1 MSIIIVI
8 LLLIIVI
15 ILFNRNKEQNKEQN
29 KEKTKEYSNQIYNTE
44 TFETNNNQNSLL
56 TKDIGEKNNTIRE
69 NEMRRNNI
77 VDSILKNN
85 NLNSNEISSDGGT
98 SNDISTSADWQ
109 NPMYENIDPN
119 RNKISGVNQKA
130 LDALIREVNVGNNIP
145 SNTNRADLFKDKT
158 KSIDASKNYRKVNYK
173 DSNYRMDFNGDGVS
187 EESQNQL
194 DKLYSDALIFHDSE
208 YENNS
213 NFSGMPEDSMGEY
226 ATAGI
231 TASKPET
238 QKDKIMNMYNSNN
251 YLPNKK
257 YENKDLTKGFQIL
270 ENPTSVS
277 NPNLIPV
284 LRAMPVSSTL
294 GSKRNASWD
303 LRGDV
308 PNPKTV
314 VAPWNNSSINPDIY
328 SSNRGCL

>member
-1 MSIIIVI
+1 MDPITVILLIIVI
-8 LLLIIVI
+8 LL
-15 ILFNRNKEQNKEQN
+15 FYRKYNKMYNDKNDEQIPEQIPAEAFAVDNTQKNISINDINK
-29 KEKTKEYSNQIYNTE
+29 
-44 TFETNNNQNSLL
+44 
-56 TKDIGEKNNTIRE
+56 
-69 NEMRRNNI
+69 NNI
-77 VDSILKNN
+77 VDSVLRNN
-85 NLNSNEISSDGGT
+85 NFPVSDMSSDDNASG
-98 SNDISTSADWQ
+98 DWT
-109 NPMYENIDPN
+109 NPMYQNIDPN
-119 RNKISGVNQKA
+119 RNKISGVNQQA
-130 LDALIREVNVGNNIP
+130 LDSLIREVNVGNTIP
-145 SNTNRADLFKDKT
+145 SNTNNADLFKDKSR
-158 KSIDASKNYRKVNYK
+158 SINSAKNYRKVNYK
-173 DSNYRMDFNGDGVS
+173 DSNYRMDFNGDGI
-187 EESQNQL
+187 SQASQDQL

-213 NFSGMPEDSMGEY
+213 NFTGMPEEDMGEY
-226 ATAGI
+226 ASAGI
-231 TASKPET
+231 SPMKPET
-238 QKDKIMNMYNSNN
+238 QKEKIMNMYNSNN
-251 YLPNKK
+251 YLPNKE
-257 YENKDLTKGFQIL
+257 YENKDLTQGFQIL

>member
-1 MSIIIVI
+1 MDIITVI
-8 LLLIIVI
+8 LLVIIVFL
-15 ILFNRNKEQNKEQN
+15 LFYKP
-29 KEKTKEYSNQIYNTE
+29 Y
-44 TFETNNNQNSLL
+44 
-56 TKDIGEKNNTIRE
+56 KNNDNGNSNSNETSNAQTTESFAVKE
-69 NEMRRNNI
+69 NKKNISINDIKNNISQHSRMRRNNI
-77 VDSILKNN
+77 VDSVLQNN
-85 NLNSNEISSDGGT
+85 NALVQNTFNDGNT
-98 SNDISTSADWQ
+98 SNDANTSNDWE
-109 NPMYENIDPN
+109 NPMLQNIDPN
-119 RNKISGVNQKA
+119 RNNISDVNKQA
-130 LDALIREVNVGNNIP
+130 LDALIREVNVGNTIP
-145 SNTNRADLFKDKT
+145 ANTNRAKLFKDKSN
-158 KSIDASKNYRKVNYK
+158 SIDSAKNYRQVNYK

-187 EESQNQL
+187 QASQDQL
-194 DKLYSDALIFHDSE
+194 DKLYSNALIFHDSE

-213 NFSGMPEDSMGEY
+213 NFTGMPEDDMGEY
-226 ATAGI
+226 ANAGFSPS
-231 TASKPET
+231 TPKT
-238 QKDKIMNMYNSNN
+238 QKEKIMNMYNSNN
-251 YLPNKK
+251 YLPNKE
-257 YENKDLTKGFQIL
+257 YENKDLTQGFQIL

>member
-1 MSIIIVI
+1 MDNETIALLI
-8 LLLIIVI
+8 LLLIIGYLI
-15 ILFNRNKEQNKEQN
+15 MKPNKED
-29 KEKTKEYSNQIYNTE
+29 TE
-44 TFETNNNQNSLL
+44 TSNSKAESFENTVIATNDGDML
-56 TKDIGEKNNTIRE
+56 
-69 NEMRRNNI
+69 RNNI
-77 VDSILKNN
+77 VDSVLHSTGNDD
-85 NLNSNEISSDGGT
+85 NSVMSS
-98 SNDISTSADWQ
+98 DWQ
-109 NPMYENIDPN
+109 NPMFQNIDPN
-119 RNKISGVNQKA
+119 RNNISGVDQTA
-130 LDALIREVNVGNNIP
+130 LNALIREVNVGNNIP
-145 SNTNRADLFKDKT
+145 SNSNRSKIFKDK
-158 KSIDASKNYRKVNYK
+158 SRGIDSAKQYRKVNYK
-173 DSNYRMDFNGDGVS
+173 DSNYRNDFNGDGVS
-187 EESQNQL
+187 QASQDQL
-194 DKLYSDALIFHDSE
+194 DKLYSDALIFNDSE

-213 NFSGMPEDSMGEY
+213 NFTGMPEEDMGEF
-226 ATAGI
+226 ASAGF
-231 TASKPET
+231 SPQKPET
-238 QKDKIMNMYNSNN
+238 QKDKILNMYNSNN
-251 YLPNKK
+251 YLPNKE